1 MISGSQ
7 LSADTIA
14 VQLRGYDFIGEVLF
28 AFERHSSIER
38 ARAENHV
45 PRPLRNH
52 ETLEICHPIHAQ

>member
-1 MISGSQ
+1 MIGKSQ

-14 VQLRGYDFIGEVLF
+14 VWLRGYDFIGDVLLM
-28 AFERHSSIER
+28 FERHSSIER

-45 PRPLRNH
+45 LRPLRNL